1 MLVLGNGLV
10 EVRLEEVR
18 ERVLVGVQRLGF
30 SLDIQIPS
38 EETDCVDLKLVDVVL
53 AEVVVHEGDPKAEA
67 KYHDN
72 DGEFQIA

>member
-18 ERVLVGVQRLGF
+18 ERVLVGVQRLSF
-30 SLDIQIPS
+30 SLDVQIPS
-38 EETDCVDLKLVDVVL
+38 EETDCVDLKLVDMVL
-53 AEVVVHEGDPKAEA
+53 AEIVVHEDDPKAEA
-67 KYHDN
+67 KNHDN